1 MKTKKLINGLATM
14 AFGMTVVILS
24 PSQSQAAE
32 GETFTIDQLNYTV
45 LTEEGSTGTVSV
57 WKNANATI
65 SGTLTI
71 PASVEND
78 GVKYSVTSFGDNAF
92 QDCKDLTKVNIPNSV
107 TTINNG
113 AFREC
118 SKLNNVTI
126 PDSVTSIAHA
136 AFHRC
141 SSLTSIKIPDKVG
154 DIGPRAFSYC
164 TSLTS
169 VTLGKS
175 LKTIGQETFSK
186 CTSLKNIVIPD
197 SVYTLGFPGYGGVFN
212 GCESLTN
219 ITWGSGLT
227 YIAESTFRG
236 CSKLTSV
243 VIPNSVTS
251 VGENVF
257 QYCSGLTNAVL
268 GTGMTSTGKG
278 IFYQCQNLVSVTI
291 PENITSIDDWA
302 FSTCTSL
309 ASIKLPDG
317 LTSIGD
323 YAFINCKKLTSI
335 KIPNGVTSI
344 GACAFSDCEGLTGI
358 KIPDS
363 VTTMGRSVF
372 SGCTGLTRVDI
383 PNSVTTLVSD
393 YLFSGCS
400 KLMYVTLPDGITSID
415 SNAFAGCG
423 KLVEITIPES
433 VTTIGGDAFSGCSSL
448 TSIVIPKSVSFIDG
462 GAFSKCGNLT
472 AVYFRGNATKLQ
484 VSAWDWVN
492 PFPSPSV
499 SVIYRI
505 DGTTGWTNP
514 WCDRP
519 VEEWIVAPEIEVQ
532 PKSQLTF
539 EGYSTIPFSVSGIG
553 TKPWSYQWYKD
564 GEAISNA
571 TEATYAVENVQMSD
585 AGEYTVVVS
594 NSVGSVTSEVMT
606 LTVQEAPLFRPGFM
620 VSYYPS
626 NKSISNVNDAETCI
640 VTPSQWKSDPMT
652 GLYYD
657 VINFSDSSNDTTH
670 FADPVLFPGDN
681 GDNFVILAETD
692 VVIPEAGNWS
702 FGVYSDDGF
711 KLNITGN
718 DVNFS
723 SAYTEG
729 RAGSDTISTFNFPTE
744 GIYHIRLLYFE
755 ATGGASLKFYAGKG
769 SYNSFSDTFR
779 LLGDTENGG
788 LLVGIGTLEEPPVI
802 TEQPQSQNVAEGDD
816 VTFSV
821 TAEGDNLSYQWFMEG
836 LEILGATDSS
846 YTIENVQITHSGHY
860 KVIVYNN
867 AGSEES
873 WDAILRVN
881 AILHPAIITQ
891 PVSQTVDEGDSVTF
905 FVEATGTGPLWYQ
918 WYKDYEPI
926 SGATDPSY
934 TIEKAQMSDAGKYMV
949 VVQNS
954 VWADESNLAILTVN
968 KPVVSDGTAVR
979 SVKVDGQ
986 TATVTLVLTPGEDVS
1001 VYFVEETVPDIG
1013 TVVPGNGGVYTPSK
1027 NVIRWSFLDGVA
1039 RTVSYTVTAP
1049 ADFSEKVTV
1058 SGEVAFD
1065 MTVKAIEGETV
1076 LDFTVKTHPADTNDD
1091 FEISMLEVSAYAVAW
1106 KQGKSWSREPADIPM
1121 NYVAR
1126 GALIWINGGDYIY
1139 DSCKAKP
1146 ACWVNAVTKAAAVE
1160 LASADVPERKINV
1173 TNGKANVAIEI
1184 VPEEGISVYFV
1195 EEQLPADVTLNV
1207 TDISDGGNYIPE
1219 KNVIRWSFLDGEAR
1233 TLTYAIEP
1241 EAGFEGTLTLS
1252 GEVMLDEETFTIE
1265 GDIEAIFGPAIN
1277 FVVEDDGETLVLD
1290 FEGIL
1295 YESDDAVN
1303 WRIVE
1308 GAKAPFKVDTSHGK
1322 KFYRSV
1328 K

>member
-1 MKTKKLINGLATM
+1 
-14 AFGMTVVILS
+14 
-24 PSQSQAAE
+24 
-32 GETFTIDQLNYTV
+32 
-45 LTEEGSTGTVSV
+45 
-57 WKNANATI
+57 
-65 SGTLTI
+65 
-71 PASVEND
+71 
-78 GVKYSVTSFGDNAF
+78 
-92 QDCKDLTKVNIPNSV
+92 
-107 TTINNG
+107 
-113 AFREC
+113 
-118 SKLNNVTI
+118 
-126 PDSVTSIAHA
+126 
-136 AFHRC
+136 
-141 SSLTSIKIPDKVG
+141 
-154 DIGPRAFSYC
+154 
-164 TSLTS
+164 
-169 VTLGKS
+169 
-175 LKTIGQETFSK
+175 
-186 CTSLKNIVIPD
+186 
-197 SVYTLGFPGYGGVFN
+197 
-212 GCESLTN
+212 
-219 ITWGSGLT
+219 
-227 YIAESTFRG
+227 
-236 CSKLTSV
+236 
-243 VIPNSVTS
+243 
-251 VGENVF
+251 
-257 QYCSGLTNAVL
+257 
-268 GTGMTSTGKG
+268 MTSTGKG

-692 VVIPEAGNWS
+692 VVIPEAGN
-702 FGVYSDDGF
+702 
-711 KLNITGN
+711 
-718 DVNFS
+718 
-723 SAYTEG
+723 
-729 RAGSDTISTFNFPTE
+729 
-744 GIYHIRLLYFE
+744 
-755 ATGGASLKFYAGKG
+755 
-769 SYNSFSDTFR
+769 
-779 LLGDTENGG
+779 
-788 LLVGIGTLEEPPVI
+788 
-802 TEQPQSQNVAEGDD
+802 
-816 VTFSV
+816 
-821 TAEGDNLSYQWFMEG
+821 
-836 LEILGATDSS
+836 
-846 YTIENVQITHSGHY
+846 
-860 KVIVYNN
+860 
-867 AGSEES
+867 
-873 WDAILRVN
+873 
-881 AILHPAIITQ
+881 
-891 PVSQTVDEGDSVTF
+891 
-905 FVEATGTGPLWYQ
+905 
-918 WYKDYEPI
+918 
-926 SGATDPSY
+926 
-934 TIEKAQMSDAGKYMV
+934 
-949 VVQNS
+949 
-954 VWADESNLAILTVN
+954 
-968 KPVVSDGTAVR
+968 
-979 SVKVDGQ
+979 
-986 TATVTLVLTPGEDVS
+986 
-1001 VYFVEETVPDIG
+1001 
-1013 TVVPGNGGVYTPSK
+1013 
-1027 NVIRWSFLDGVA
+1027 
-1039 RTVSYTVTAP
+1039 
-1049 ADFSEKVTV
+1049 
-1058 SGEVAFD
+1058 
-1065 MTVKAIEGETV
+1065 
-1076 LDFTVKTHPADTNDD
+1076 
-1091 FEISMLEVSAYAVAW
+1091 
-1106 KQGKSWSREPADIPM
+1106 
-1121 NYVAR
+1121 
-1126 GALIWINGGDYIY
+1126 
-1139 DSCKAKP
+1139 
-1146 ACWVNAVTKAAAVE
+1146 
-1160 LASADVPERKINV
+1160 
-1173 TNGKANVAIEI
+1173 
-1184 VPEEGISVYFV
+1184 
-1195 EEQLPADVTLNV
+1195 
-1207 TDISDGGNYIPE
+1207 
-1219 KNVIRWSFLDGEAR
+1219 
-1233 TLTYAIEP
+1233 
-1241 EAGFEGTLTLS
+1241 
-1252 GEVMLDEETFTIE
+1252 
-1265 GDIEAIFGPAIN
+1265 
-1277 FVVEDDGETLVLD
+1277 
-1290 FEGIL
+1290 
-1295 YESDDAVN
+1295 
-1303 WRIVE
+1303 
-1308 GAKAPFKVDTSHGK
+1308 
-1322 KFYRSV
+1322 
-1328 K
+1328 